1 MTRFRHFYDRLWK
14 RVCRIFMKAGK
25 RNENQESI
33 KQLILDCYEKARIES
48 KLISKSSVLNYLSE
62 QLNMNVSDRTLQ
74 RYYNRFIE
82 NDGSKGIP
90 NYEILNILSS
100 YLGFENFR
108 DYSDSRIVRSESKI
122 PGNLSLKK
130 LSIGASVVGAI
141 GLGSYFIGANE
152 SGDCMKWE
160 VDAYVESPC
169 ENASSSIYP
178 SLPMDENLM
187 KTFRKIEVDE
197 DTEFF
202 EYGKPKIWYSK
213 TKGKVEFFSSPGNH
227 PATGKPLKPITQYM
241 VDKYVLKIKKQ

>member
-1 MTRFRHFYDRLWK
+1 MTRFRHFYDMLWK
-14 RVCRIFMKAGK
+14 RVCSIFMETSK

-33 KQLILDCYEKARIES
+33 KQLILDCYEKAKRES
-48 KLISKSSVLNYLSE
+48 KLSSKSSVLNYLSE
-62 QLNMNVSDRTLQ
+62 QLNMKVSDRTLQ

-82 NDGSKGIP
+82 NDGSIGIP
-90 NYEILNILSS
+90 NHEILNTLSN

-108 DYSDSRIVRSESKI
+108 DYCGNLQITKKKI
-122 PGNLSLKK
+122 PLNFNFKK
-130 LSIGASVVGAI
+130 LGIGASIIGTI
-141 GLGSYFIGANE
+141 GLGSYFIGTNE
-152 SGDCMKWE
+152 PGDCMKWE

-178 SLPMDENLM
+178 SLPLDENLM

-241 VDKYVLKIKKQ
+241 VDKYVLKVKKQ